1 MIEIGR
7 KYAPDHRQCCQEA
20 LPGDADTVFA
30 FVLQNTVAE
39 GVLGPPLFVPH
50 HPTAIEQ
57 EVQEPRMWSL
67 HIRLFWHFLCL
78 LIGGVGG
85 VV

>member
-1 MIEIGR
+1 MLPGS
-7 KYAPDHRQCCQEA
+7 AEA

-39 GVLGPPLFVPH
+39 GALGPPLFVPH
-50 HPTAIEQ
+50 HPTAIEGQ